1 MRVPFPSAGRHA
13 TIRLG
18 AHFQRRLTHL
28 ITLGRVESRLIYAR
42 PTLFQ
47 RYQSFSSQSMASMDT
62 LDSAT
67 QALAALSI
75 NPCDTVHHA
84 SASSPAEWKEALQTA
99 PGGPKEFELLKIL
112 IFKPKTAKGATP
124 VPVVVIARDTTETS
138 SSSLAKH
145 LNLKDL
151 RLASDDLLSEFFSL
165 DKDSCRFSSLTP
177 ISRPY

>member
-1 MRVPFPSAGRHA
+1 MRIPFPSAGRHA

-18 AHFQRRLTHL
+18 VHPQRRLTHL
-28 ITLGRVESRLIYAR
+28 ITLERVESRPLR
-42 PTLFQ
+42 SFQ
-47 RYQSFSSQSMASMDT
+47 RYQRFPFQSMAT
-62 LDSAT
+62 LHSAT

-75 NPCDTVHHA
+75 TPSDTIDHV
-84 SASSPAEWKEALQTA
+84 SASSPAQWKEALQTA
-99 PGGPKEFELLKIL
+99 SGGPKEFELLKVL

-124 VPVVVIARDTTETS
+124 IPVVAVARDTTETS

-145 LNLKDL
+145 LNLKEL

-165 DKDSCRFSSLTP
+165 DKDSRKLSSSIS

>member
-1 MRVPFPSAGRHA
+1 MRVPFQSAGRHA

-18 AHFQRRLTHL
+18 VHPQRRLTHL
-28 ITLGRVESRLIYAR
+28 ITLDRVESRLSFAQLR
-42 PTLFQ
+42 SFQ
-47 RYQSFSSQSMASMDT
+47 RYQPISSQSMAT

-75 NPCDTVHHA
+75 TPSVTIAHA
-84 SASSPAEWKEALQTA
+84 SASSPAQWKEALQTA
-99 PGGPKEFELLKIL
+99 FGGPKEFELLKVL

-124 VPVVVIARDTTETS
+124 IPVVVVARDTTETS

-145 LNLKDL
+145 LNLKEL

-165 DKDSCRFSSLTP
+165 DKDSCKLSS
-177 ISRPY
+177 

>member
-1 MRVPFPSAGRHA
+1 MRIPFPSAGRHA

-18 AHFQRRLTHL
+18 VQPQRRLTHL
-28 ITLGRVESRLIYAR
+28 ITLVESRPQ
-42 PTLFQ
+42 PTLFRSFQ
-47 RYQSFSSQSMASMDT
+47 RYRPFSFQSSMTT
-62 LDSAT
+62 LHSAT

-75 NPCDTVHHA
+75 TSDTVDHA
-84 SASSPAEWKEALQTA
+84 SASSPAQWKEVLQTA
-99 PGGPKEFELLKIL
+99 SGGPKEFELLKVL

-124 VPVVVIARDTTETS
+124 IPVVVVARDTTETS

-145 LNLKDL
+145 LNLKEL

-165 DKDSCRFSSLTP
+165 DKDSCKLSSSTS

>member
-1 MRVPFPSAGRHA
+1 
-13 TIRLG
+13 
-18 AHFQRRLTHL
+18 
-28 ITLGRVESRLIYAR
+28 
-42 PTLFQ
+42 
-47 RYQSFSSQSMASMDT
+47 MAT

-75 NPCDTVHHA
+75 TPSDTVNHA
-84 SASSPAEWKEALQTA
+84 SASSPAGWKEALQTA
-99 PGGPKEFELLKIL
+99 PGGPKEFELLKVL

-124 VPVVVIARDTTETS
+124 VPVVVVARDTTETS

-145 LNLKDL
+145 LNLKEL

-165 DKDSCRFSSLTP
+165 DKDSCKLSSSIS